1 MKLHHSAGLGLLDAI
16 GVIFSGL
23 KNVHDRHAAVVET
36 LFSTCTQPRS
46 AKKERDE
53 TVWNLSR
60 LKEIMALPKIDP
72 SLCVDRFFCFIDIQS

>member
-60 LKEIMALPKIDP
+60 LKEIMALPKTLL
-72 SLCVDRFFCFIDIQS
+72 SV